1 MAAKQR
7 AGKKKKI
14 TSNDATKMEMVQR
27 VVKQGTKQTE
37 VAREY
42 GVTRQYV
49 SFLVKRYRED
59 GNEALVAKPKGRK
72 KEGQLSKSD
81 RAKLLEIVFNKQPAD
96 FAIAGDDW
104 SVDAFRGLVDKT
116 VGKAISRRAA
126 SRCLIDWGLLELKPP
141 EEDFDDDFYEYIN
154 SDAYKAIKHREE
166 EYLKRVEEQQATQKR
181 RGPGRPRKE
190 DALRTAE
197 LEGKGITEIPEE
209 ADDDDWDVPDW
220 KEVQWE
226 KMGAS
231 RPGTQATRTGRHG
244 KQRFAPTMKKKA
256 RKKRSNAKR
265 KRKR

>member
-1 MAAKQR
+1 MAQKQR

-27 VVKQGTKQTE
+27 VVKQGAKQTE

-49 SFLVKRYRED
+49 SFLVKRYREE
-59 GNEALVAKPKGRK
+59 GKEALVAKPKGRK
-72 KEGQLSKSD
+72 KEGQLTKAD
-81 RAKLLEIVFNKQPAD
+81 RAKLLEIVFDKQPAD
-96 FAIAGDDW
+96 FAIAGETW
-104 SVDAFRGLVDKT
+104 GVDPFRSLVNKT
-116 VGKAISRRAA
+116 LGKVISRRAA

-166 EYLKRVEEQQATQKR
+166 AYLKRLEEQQATQKR

-197 LEGKGITEIPEE
+197 LEAKGITDIPEE
-209 ADDDDWDVPDW
+209 EDDDDWDVPDW

-226 KMGAS
+226 KMGAGRQGS
-231 RPGTQATRTGRHG
+231 QSTRTGRHS
-244 KQRFAPTMKKKA
+244 KQRSAPTMKKKA
-256 RKKRSNAKR
+256 RKKRAKAKAKR
-265 KRKR
+265 KR